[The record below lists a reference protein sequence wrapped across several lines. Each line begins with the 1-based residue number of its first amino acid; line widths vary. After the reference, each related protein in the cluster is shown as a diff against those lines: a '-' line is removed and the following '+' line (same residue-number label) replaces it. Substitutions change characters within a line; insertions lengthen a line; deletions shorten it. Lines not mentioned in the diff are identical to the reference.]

1 MTITKY
7 VVHGIDCTTGK
18 PMTERTESGDEVRV
32 YDTEDQ
38 ARESMENWMG
48 WWNWFRGPRD
58 LGGTE
63 SDFWVEGIE
72 VSEEDETDW
81 EREQREWL
89 IANSERVIA
98 KAEARIASAPE
109 RYRDPLRRRAMVR
122 YWQRQIEVEVEFL
135 RNEGIG
141 I

>member
-7 VVHGIDCTTGK
+7 VVHGIDCTTGE
-18 PMTERTESGDEVRV
+18 PTTERTESDEVRV

-38 ARESMENWMG
+38 ARESMESWMG
-48 WWNWFRGPRD
+48 WWAWYRD
-58 LGGTE
+58 ARHLGGTE
-63 SDFWVEGIE
+63 SDFWVEGTE
-72 VSEEDETDW
+72 VPGEDATDW

-89 IANSERVIA
+89 IANSETVIA
-98 KAEARIASAPE
+98 KAKAEIASAPE
-109 RYRDPLRRRAMVR
+109 RYPDPLRRRAMVR
-122 YWQRQIEVEVEFL
+122 YWQHQIEVETEFL